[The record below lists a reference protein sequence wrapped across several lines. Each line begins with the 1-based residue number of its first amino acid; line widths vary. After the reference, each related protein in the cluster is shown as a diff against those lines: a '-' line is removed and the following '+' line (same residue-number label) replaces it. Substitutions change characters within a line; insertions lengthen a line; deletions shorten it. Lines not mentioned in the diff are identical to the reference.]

1 MCVYQFRHL
10 GTTSKHRSPTSVC
23 SSEWRSLKRKTNLSN
38 EKPVRSTRSRTTAA
52 LLSAATPLQQVETKR
67 SAPPVETFIAPLPEV
82 SKPPVEA
89 VAAPARSSR
98 PPKSAKPKVSVDEA
112 APRFEY
118 QIPEREAIL
127 AELRTANM
135 PLMPDELAARLN
147 VTADEMPGFDRRL
160 AAMERDG
167 QLMPNRKGV
176 LLLANK
182 LDFIAGRV
190 VGHRDGYGFLMR
202 DDRSGPDIWLAPKE
216 MLKVLH
222 GDRVLVKPTGTD
234 YRGKPEGT
242 IVEVTERR
250 TKRLVGR
257 LLSERGVFVVVPE
270 DQRIKHDILIPPG
283 EVRKAQPG
291 QVVTVEIVEQPSRY
305 TQPIGRIDEV
315 LGEIDDP
322 GMEIEIAVRK
332 YDVPHVFSPDAETE
346 ALALPDAVRP
356 ADALGRI
363 DLTDVPLVTIDGEDA
378 RDFDDA
384 VYCEPLDGRKKGWR
398 LLVAI
403 ADVSHYVGVG
413 TALDRDAF
421 ERSTSVYFPRRVI
434 PMLPEKISNGL
445 CSLMPQVDRLAV
457 VCDMVV
463 SLEGEVT
470 AYQFYNAVIHS
481 AARLTYNEV
490 WSMLSTTPD
499 GSGTPAVAP
508 HKRAQWPMLQ
518 HLYAVYQAFF
528 AARAS
533 RGAIDFETT
542 ETYIVADPQGRI
554 EEILPR
560 TRNDAHKLIEECML
574 AANVCAADLM
584 ARKKHEG
591 LYRVHDGPTPEKLAN
606 LRAFLKTLGLTL
618 AGGDDPQ
625 ASDYAAVI
633 ARIKPRPDAP
643 LLQTMLLRSMQQ
655 AIYSPDNGGHF
666 GLAYPAYA
674 HFTSPIRRYP
684 DLLVHRVLKALIANT
699 TYVPHLPDREG
710 DGDVRE
716 ARHASIAT
724 PVANASLDA
733 NDRQHIHG
741 IWEQF
746 GLQCS
751 ANERRADEASRDV
764 LAWLKCYFMREKV
777 GEQFRGTVT
786 GVAPFG
792 VFVTLDGLFVEGLVH
807 VSELGTDY
815 FQFNEAMHEL
825 RGERTGQRFRLTD
838 PVTVQV
844 ARVDLEAR
852 KIEFRL
858 VKGSSYQELMRGV
871 LPEDAGGVRKGPTR
885 PAGKRAAKPRSADQ
899 RERPASAEAAGGHHA
914 GGAPGGT
921 ARTARKAVMTK
932 SGRSKKR

>member
-1 MCVYQFRHL
+1 M
-10 GTTSKHRSPTSVC
+10 
-23 SSEWRSLKRKTNLSN
+23 SN
-38 EKPVRSTRSRTTAA
+38 EKPVRGVRARATAA
-52 LLSAATPLQQVETKR
+52 LLSAAAPLQQVETR
-67 SAPPVETFIAPLPEV
+67 PTTSDDASATPAVEEV
-82 SKPPVEA
+82 NETV
-89 VAAPARSSR
+89 VAAPPARPEVEAAPAPSGDPEPPGLADDPAPSARRASR
-98 PPKSAKPKVSVDEA
+98 PTRSRKMPDADA

-127 AELRTANM
+127 TALRTENV
-135 PLMPDELAARLN
+135 PLMPAELAERLN
-147 VTADEMPGFDRRL
+147 VKTEEMPGFDRRL

-182 LDFIAGRV
+182 LDFVAGRV
-190 VGHRDGYGFLMR
+190 VGHRDGYGFLIR
-202 DDRSGPDIWLAPKE
+202 DDRAGPDIWLAPKE

-222 GDRVLVKPTGTD
+222 GDRVLVKPSGTD

-270 DQRIKHDILIPPG
+270 DQRIKHDILIPPA
-283 EVRKAQPG
+283 EVKKAQPG

-332 YDVPHVFSPDAETE
+332 FDVPHVFSPAAESE
-346 ALALPDAVRP
+346 ALALPDQVRP
-356 ADALGRI
+356 VDAEGRVN
-363 DLTDVPLVTIDGEDA
+363 LTDVPLVTIDGEDA

-384 VYCEPLDGRKKGWR
+384 VYCEPLEGRKKGWR

-445 CSLMPQVDRLAV
+445 CSLNPHVDRLAV

-463 SLEGEVT
+463 TLEGEVT

-490 WSMLSTTPD
+490 WAMLSTPD
-499 GSGTPAVAP
+499 PVVSPEKKAAL
-508 HKRAQWPMLQ
+508 PMLQ
-518 HLYAVYQAFF
+518 QLYAVFHAFA
-528 AARAS
+528 AARAT

-584 ARKKHEG
+584 TRKKHEG
-591 LYRVHDGPTPEKLAN
+591 LYRVHDGPTPEKLTN
-606 LRAFLKTLGLTL
+606 LRAFLKTLGLSL
-618 AGGDDPQ
+618 AGGDEPH
-625 ASDYAAVI
+625 ASDYSAVI
-633 ARIKPRPDAP
+633 GRIKNRPDAP

-684 DLLVHRVLKALIANT
+684 DLLVHRVLKALIAGR

-710 DGDVRE
+710 DDDVRD
-716 ARHASIAT
+716 ARHAAVV
-724 PVANASLDA
+724 PRRVDASSDA
-733 NDRQHIHG
+733 PRDAADRQHVHG

-792 VFVTLDGLFVEGLVH
+792 IFVTLDGLFVEGLVH

-838 PVTVQV
+838 AVTVQV

-858 VKGSSYQELMRGV
+858 VRGSSYQELMRGV
-871 LPEDAGGVRKGPTR
+871 LPDEAGGVRRGPTR
-885 PAGKRAAKPRSADQ
+885 TAARSSDKRTAAKRAAKARVAGPH
-899 RERPASAEAAGGHHA
+899 AATAHDRTPVVDA
-914 GGAPGGT
+914 GSKRLAGVA
-921 ARTARKAVMTK
+921 ARAARKAAPSKT
-932 SGRSKKR
+932 GRSKKR